1 MNEWHHS
8 LASIAT
14 SDTATL
20 RLRDRYQRMLT
31 MMAERDGVNDAR
43 GVGLADADESA
54 GWPFDMATRVCEM
67 VRRVWA
73 DVSDGSC

>member
-20 RLRDRYQRMLT
+20 RQRDRYHRMLT

-43 GVGLADADESA
+43 GSGSYDADELT
-54 GWPFDMATRVCEM
+54 GWLFDMATRVCEM

-73 DVSDGSC
+73 DVSNGSC